1 MNLFKLLY
9 LRACICTYCLYLLY
23 FMGEK
28 TLYDLEL
35 YGSLHYLGRYL
46 LAPKTLSSMCTFN
59 EWVWVTTYFILT
71 YFWDERNDIHV
82 DPKAPFPP
90 YTKTLPADMAHSSA
104 DTRISLCT
112 QNYRPELRPST
123 KLAANNIQTNVTN
136 IMITRN
142 TAKR

>member
-1 MNLFKLLY
+1 M
-9 LRACICTYCLYLLY
+9 YLLPIPIV
-23 FMGEK
+23 FHGWK
-28 TLYDLEL
+28 NIIRPRIIRFVTLF
-35 YGSLHYLGRYL
+35 RYL

-104 DTRISLCT
+104 DTRISLHAK
-112 QNYRPELRPST
+112 LPST

-136 IMITRN
+136 IIMITRN
-142 TAKR
+142 TAKRWPPNDVVDDPCRNRRM